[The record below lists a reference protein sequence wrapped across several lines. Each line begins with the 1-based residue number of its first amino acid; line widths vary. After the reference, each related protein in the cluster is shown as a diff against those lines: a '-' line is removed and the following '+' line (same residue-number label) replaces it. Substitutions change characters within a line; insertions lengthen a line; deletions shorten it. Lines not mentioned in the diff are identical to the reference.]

1 MEKDQGGRKIRGEQ
15 LLNLLGKP
23 PSAWRRKA
31 RVKSG
36 QNCHAFYT
44 VWISS
49 LKMLK
54 FGKTLN
60 WKERLD
66 QYLRIYRGD
75 VVVVYLRK
83 FERRRVKQ
91 TDPETATFYV
101 GKFEERVIAHVKA
114 AKINIKE
121 PVNSHEY
128 VDESNHRELLEAIE
142 KAVEEGVPEHVRRVQ
157 PARALPI
164 APVPVAPV
172 AVAPRRGRSKI
183 GNPLIGAALPGRG
196 PAINLRL

>member
-1 MEKDQGGRKIRGEQ
+1 MERDQGGRKIRGEE
-15 LLNLLGKP
+15 LFNILGRT
-23 PSAWRRKA
+23 PSAWRKKA
-31 RVKSG
+31 RAKSG

-49 LKMLK
+49 LRMLK
-54 FGKTLN
+54 LGKTLN

-83 FERRRVKQ
+83 FERRRVNQ
-91 TDPETATFYV
+91 TDPETATYYV
-101 GKFEERVIAHVKA
+101 SKFEDRVIAHVKT

-128 VDESNHRELLEAIE
+128 VDESHHKELLEAIE

-157 PARALPI
+157 PVRALPI
-164 APVPVAPV
+164 APVRVAPV
-172 AVAPRRGRSKI
+172 AVAPRRGRSRI

-196 PAINLRL
+196 PQIKLRL